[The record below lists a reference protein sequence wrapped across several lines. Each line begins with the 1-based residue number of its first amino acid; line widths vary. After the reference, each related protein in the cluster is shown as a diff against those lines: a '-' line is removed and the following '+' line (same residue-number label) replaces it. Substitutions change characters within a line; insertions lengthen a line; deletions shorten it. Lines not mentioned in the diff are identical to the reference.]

1 MHGREDTIAAVATAH
16 SPAALGIVRISGPDA
31 EKIILRVMGKKHSI
45 PERRVSAGIAR
56 DPETLS
62 PIDEV
67 ITFFCKGPKTAT
79 GEDTAE
85 IQGHGGPVVMKRLLE
100 AVLKAGARPAEP
112 GEFTYRA
119 FANNRLDL
127 TQAEAVMGLIGARS
141 ERAARICLGQ
151 LSGDLGRALTA
162 LFEEIAS
169 IAAHVEAGLDFPDE
183 DLPVASVRHLAD
195 RLNKARRKLDDL
207 ADSFTFGSRL
217 GDGARIAVVGPPNA
231 GKSSLF
237 NRLVKEDRA
246 IVDDMPG
253 TTRDVVEYTGEISGV
268 PVVYAD
274 TAGVRDTDEAVEKN
288 GVERS
293 VRVAASSDLLLLV
306 LDGAVP
312 VLDVE
317 RILSVISAAPSAAKL
332 IALNKKDL
340 PEYRADLPVELKH
353 IPFVPISA
361 ACGEGMDALSAA
373 LTKLLDAEDRGET
386 LVLTTSRQ
394 HRAVSDTAIR
404 AARAAELLMQNG
416 ELELVAAELKWGGE
430 SLAALLGK
438 SSDDEMLSFMFS
450 QFCIGK

>member
-1 MHGREDTIAAVATAH
+1 VRGREDTIAAVATAH

-31 EKIILRVMGKKHSI
+31 EKVLLRVMGRKRPLSD
-45 PERRVSAGIAR
+45 RRVSAGIAR
-56 DPETLS
+56 DPETFL

-67 ITFFCKGPKTAT
+67 IVFFCKGPKTAT

-85 IQGHGGPVVMKRLLE
+85 IQGHGGPLVMKRLLE
-100 AVLKAGARPAEP
+100 AALKAGARPAEP

-119 FANNRLDL
+119 FANNRIDL

-141 ERAARICLGQ
+141 ERAARICVGQ
-151 LSGDLGRALTA
+151 LSGNLGRALSA
-162 LFEEIAS
+162 LFEEISS

-183 DLPVASVRHLAD
+183 DLPVASVQ
-195 RLNKARRKLDDL
+195 RLGERLSDARRKLDDL
-207 ADSFTFGSRL
+207 AASFSFGARL
-217 GDGARIAVVGPPNA
+217 GDGARIAVIGPPNA

-274 TAGVRDTDEAVEKN
+274 TAGVRDTDETVEKN

-293 VRVAASSDLLLLV
+293 MRVAASSDLLLLV
-306 LDGAVP
+306 LDGAAP
-312 VLDVE
+312 SFDVA
-317 RILSVISAAPSAAKL
+317 RISSVISAAPSAAKL
-332 IALNKKDL
+332 VALNKRDL
-340 PEYRADLPVELKH
+340 PAYRLDLPDELKDF
-353 IPFVPISA
+353 PLVSISA
-361 ACGEGMDALSAA
+361 ATGEGMDALDASLA
-373 LTKLLDAEDRGET
+373 KLLDAEDRGES

-394 HRAVSDTAIR
+394 HRAVSDAAAR

-416 ELELVAAELKWGGE
+416 ELELAAAELKWAGE

-438 SSDDEMLSFMFS
+438 SADDEMLSFMFS